1 MPKKKCGLGFDC
13 ASMMQYP
20 GVDSGDCLNY
30 KTCGSAVQLSPDE
43 ELELVRIREEQMR
56 QYQEQIRLTRRSAA
70 IMMLMRRGC
79 PQSPESLS
87 VIPAIE
93 AIATTLDNIRT
104 GLTNFDGQYIAPPGC
119 ELHIYNV
126 KRPSGT
132 YSYYKLTA
140 ENAIFAPSEKEQ
152 EVRVIHLSHQHDARY
167 IEAQLGIERRNKL
180 TQVRTLL
187 HNAST
192 LLEEATRLLE
202 QTTDMNSPN
211 ATVEV
216 FNTDEIIPIDQ

>member
-20 GVDSGDCLNY
+20 SIDSGDCLNY

-43 ELELVRIREEQMR
+43 ELELDRIREEQMR

-79 PQSPESLS
+79 PQSPELLGL
-87 VIPAIE
+87 IPAIE

-140 ENAIFAPSEKEQ
+140 ENAMFAPSEKEQ

-187 HNAST
+187 HNASI

-216 FNTDEIIPIDQ
+216 FNSDEIIPIDS

>member
-13 ASMMQYP
+13 ASMMLHP
-20 GVDSGDCLNY
+20 GIDPGDCLNY
-30 KTCGSAVQLSPDE
+30 KTCGSTVELTPDE

-70 IMMLMRRGC
+70 IMMLLRRGC
-79 PQSPESLS
+79 TQSPESLGIVS
-87 VIPAIE
+87 AVE
-93 AIATTLDNIRT
+93 AIATTLDNIRD
-104 GLTNFDGQYIAPPGC
+104 GLPNFDGQYIAPPSC

-152 EVRVIHLSHQHDARY
+152 QVRVIHLSHYNDARY

-187 HNAST
+187 QNASA

-216 FNTDEIIPIDQ
+216 FNIDEIISID